1 MDVLRETNLIISR
14 GDEMEESNHELV
26 QKISYN
32 HKNDQIVEIPLNKL
46 RRNPYQPRNYF
57 DEDALKDLK
66 HSIMQHGVLQPI
78 VVRETIKGY
87 DIVVGERRFR
97 ASQLAGKQTV
107 PAIIKSLTD
116 EEMLELAIIENLQR
130 ENLKPLEEAKSYA
143 TMMEELNLKQ
153 QEVADRLGKSRS
165 YIANVLRLLNLPPSV
180 KTLINENKLSSAHGR
195 TLLGIDKQHQIVQV
209 AKKVVK
215 EEMSVRALE
224 EYVKVLNANG
234 QNKKSKTNSNKPQ
247 FLIKHEHQLKEKYG
261 TNIDINKTKKAGKI
275 SLEFNSESEYK
286 RLIELLLEE

>member
-1 MDVLRETNLIISR
+1 MKERNQ
-14 GDEMEESNHELV
+14 ELA

-32 HKNDQIVEIPLNKL
+32 HSNDQIIDIPLSKL
-46 RRNPYQPRNYF
+46 RRNPYQPRHYF
-57 DEDALKDLK
+57 DEEALKDLTQ
-66 HSIMQHGVLQPI
+66 SIEQHGVLQPI
-78 VVRETIKGY
+78 VVRETIKGF

-97 ASQLAGKQTV
+97 ASKLAGKDTV
-107 PAIIKSLTD
+107 PAIIKVLTD

-180 KTLINENKLSSAHGR
+180 KTLINDDKISSAHGR
-195 TLLGIDKQHQIVQV
+195 TLLGLERQQSIPHV
-209 AKKVVK
+209 AQKVVS
-215 EEMSVRALE
+215 EGMSVRALE
-224 EYVKVLNANG
+224 EYVKLLNANKNTK
-234 QNKKSKTNSNKPQ
+234 QHHKNDKKPQ
-247 FLIKHEHQLKEKYG
+247 FLVKHEHKLKEKYG
-261 TNIDINKTKKAGKI
+261 TNIEISKTNKKGKI

-286 RLIELLLEE
+286 RIIELLLEE

>member
-1 MDVLRETNLIISR
+1 MKERNY
-14 GDEMEESNHELV
+14 ELT

-32 HKNDQIVEIPLNKL
+32 HSSDQIIEIPLDKS
-46 RRNPYQPRNYF
+46 RRNPYQPRQFF
-57 DEDALKDLK
+57 DEVALQDLTQ
-66 HSIMQHGVLQPI
+66 SISQHGVLQPI

-107 PAIIKSLTD
+107 PAIIKGLTD

-143 TMMEELNLKQ
+143 TMMEELNLRQ
-153 QEVADRLGKSRS
+153 QQVADRLGKSRS

-180 KTLINENKLSSAHGR
+180 KNMINEDQLSSAHGR
-195 TLLGIDKQHQIVQV
+195 TLLGLEKEHNIVEV
-209 AKKVVK
+209 AKKVIK
-215 EEMSVRALE
+215 EHMRVRTLE
-224 EYVKVLNANG
+224 EHVKLLNEKG
-234 QNKKSKTNSNKPQ
+234 KPKSKAHQNKPQ
-247 FLIKHEHQLKEKYG
+247 FIMKHEYQLKEKFG
-261 TNIDINKTKKAGKI
+261 TNIDIHKTKKSGKI

-286 RLIELLLEE
+286 RIIELLLEQ